1 MLKHEQW
8 LRAIG
13 AAKHQFVLLKKK
25 HPDLKGRLVLSLS
38 GGQADLDSSAV
49 QMLAECPALVVDGR
63 TKSVALELL
72 EHKALLEASLQNLSS
87 AESDS
92 GLKAKAKAAG
102 KLWDEFHSLFETE
115 LTALA
120 NQLQQP
126 LWAAREHL
134 KSLPS
139 AQQLEL
145 VSRELLAKQA
155 ELEKA
160 EADFAEADRRK
171 RAELDELK
179 EVLDRLGMRLRFAGH
194 SQVELRFHELNY
206 DLIWKLQTDNL
217 VDCRLTP
224 QTRAS
229 IRIVLGTLEDF
240 FLKASQETKP

>member
-1 MLKHEQW
+1 
-8 LRAIG
+8 
-13 AAKHQFVLLKKK
+13 
-25 HPDLKGRLVLSLS
+25 
-38 GGQADLDSSAV
+38 
-49 QMLAECPALVVDGR
+49 
-63 TKSVALELL
+63 
-72 EHKALLEASLQNLSS
+72 
-87 AESDS
+87 
-92 GLKAKAKAAG
+92 
-102 KLWDEFHSLFETE
+102 
-115 LTALA
+115 
-120 NQLQQP
+120 
-126 LWAAREHL
+126 
-134 KSLPS
+134 
-139 AQQLEL
+139 LEL